1 MADDSPY
8 DAGVDRIKLQRK
20 VVQKRK
26 ALKGL
31 QDLYDLRQARKDGGS
46 DKTSA
51 SAASK
56 VARASLKLK
65 AANAAAAQAGVLG
78 AVGATTT
85 VAPSV
90 SANTSAGAGITLTSP
105 LTVNPVEKDSITME
119 AYDDTFI
126 ETFKSP
132 EAIPREGQIGALV
145 FSKGIAYIRTRGGIV
160 NLGEAL
166 EHADPIF
173 FTKEQKM
180 DKKNDRRAA
189 IAAQKAKKETT

>member
-8 DAGVDRIKLQRK
+8 DAGVDRIKK
-20 VVQKRK
+20 K

-31 QDLYDLRQARKDGGS
+31 QDLYDLRKARKDYGS
-46 DKTSA
+46 DKTPVSD
-51 SAASK
+51 ASK

-65 AANAAAAQAGVLG
+65 AANAAAAKQAGVLG

-85 VAPSV
+85 IAPSV
-90 SANTSAGAGITLTSP
+90 STNANAKVTITSP
-105 LTVNPVEKDSITME
+105 LALNPGDKDSVVME
-119 AYDDTFI
+119 AHDDEKPFL
-126 ETFKSP
+126 EVFKTP
-132 EAIPREGQIGALV
+132 EAIPRDGPIGALV
-145 FSKGIAYIRTRGGIV
+145 FAKGIAYIRTRGGIV

-180 DKKNDRRAA
+180 DQKNDRRAA
-189 IAAQKAKKETT
+189 IAAQKAKSLAFYKKETT